1 VCSFSS
7 CSFIFFG
14 IAFASLMSFFV
25 SFFSMLD
32 INLIRE
38 DPKLVKENLKKR
50 NQETKQVDE
59 LIKKD
64 KEWRALKGKV
74 DALRHK
80 RNQLTAEITK
90 ASKEKKDTKKLIKE
104 AKAIP
109 KKIKEQEEKLHTVK
123 EEINKILYRL
133 PNIIQ
138 DDVPIGKSGKD
149 NKVIKTIGAKPKV
162 NFKVKNHVEFIE
174 EHKQGDFE
182 LGTKTSGHGFNYL
195 TNDLALLDRALQQY
209 ALDLLL
215 KNGFELITPPLLLNK
230 ETMAA
235 SINLSEFKD
244 TIYKIEEED
253 LYLIGTAENTL
264 VALYK
269 NKTFTKKD
277 LPKFICAITPC
288 FRKELG
294 SHGVDQKGLF
304 RMHQFNKV
312 EQVCFCTPEQ
322 SKKAL
327 EKMQSITEQLFKS
340 LKIPF
345 RVVEICSGDLSAK
358 QAKAY
363 DIEAWFPRQKQYAE
377 VTSASNCTDYQARK
391 LNTRVQDGQE
401 RKHVHILNNTMIAT
415 SRAMVA
421 ILENNQQKNGTVK
434 VPSVLV
440 KYMKGKKLIGK
451 KN

>member
-1 VCSFSS
+1 
-7 CSFIFFG
+7 
-14 IAFASLMSFFV
+14 
-25 SFFSMLD
+25 
-32 INLIRE
+32 
-38 DPKLVKENLKKR
+38 
-50 NQETKQVDE
+50 
-59 LIKKD
+59 
-64 KEWRALKGKV
+64 
-74 DALRHK
+74 
-80 RNQLTAEITK
+80 
-90 ASKEKKDTKKLIKE
+90 
-104 AKAIP
+104 
-109 KKIKEQEEKLHTVK
+109 
-123 EEINKILYRL
+123 
-133 PNIIQ
+133 
-138 DDVPIGKSGKD
+138 
-149 NKVIKTIGAKPKV
+149 
-162 NFKVKNHVEFIE
+162 
-174 EHKQGDFE
+174 
-182 LGTKTSGHGFNYL
+182 
-195 TNDLALLDRALQQY
+195 
-209 ALDLLL
+209 
-215 KNGFELITPPLLLNK
+215 
-230 ETMAA
+230 MAA